1 MDVADGRQLATA
13 VTPYRSGVIDE
24 RLPSPDEDV
33 VLPPDWALQDADD
46 YLDVLKTAVP
56 AVIREA
62 AVDPADIIG
71 IGVDVTACTMLPAT
85 ADGTALSMLPAFRSN
100 PHAWVKLW
108 KHHAAQ
114 PEADRINEVA
124 RATGQAWLDR
134 YGGKISSEWFFAKAL
149 QILDEAPEV
158 YAAADRLIEATDWIV
173 WQLTGVET
181 RNACTAGYKAMWSKR
196 DGFPDAAYFG
206 ALDPAFADVVDDED
220 APRPRAGRRAGRRAL
235 RRGGGLDRPAAR
247 DRGRG
252 RQRRRPRGRAGRD
265 RHRAR
270 ARWS

>member
-1 MDVADGRQLATA
+1 M
-13 VTPYRSGVIDE
+13 
-24 RLPSPDEDV
+24 

-124 RATGQAWLDR
+124 GRPGEDWLDR
-134 YGGKISSEWFFAKAL
+134 YGGKIRRSGSS
-149 QILDEAPEV
+149 
-158 YAAADRLIEATDWIV
+158 R
-173 WQLTGVET
+173 
-181 RNACTAGYKAMWSKR
+181 
-196 DGFPDAAYFG
+196 
-206 ALDPAFADVVDDED
+206 
-220 APRPRAGRRAGRRAL
+220 RPSRSST
-235 RRGGGLDRPAAR
+235 
-247 DRGRG
+247 
-252 RQRRRPRGRAGRD
+252 RRRRSTPPRTASSRRPTGSSG
-265 RHRAR
+265 
-270 ARWS
+270 S